1 MAGKGIFAEL
11 DPIFHPGSVALI
23 GASGKAGKIGRLLM
37 ERFLEAGF
45 PVLYPVNP
53 AEKEILGVKAF
64 PTVTA
69 IPGPVDLA
77 LVLTPTASALR
88 AVEEC
93 AAKGVK
99 AVVVTTAGFSEAG
112 EEGKRLEEE
121 MVRAARRGGS
131 RIIGPNCVG
140 IYSPAARLP
149 YPAWNAGKEP
159 GSVGLVSQS
168 GFFADYLSLLATGNG
183 IALSKAVSCGNE
195 ADLTAVDFLEYL
207 GADPETRTIVGYL
220 EGMKEGRRFFTLA
233 RDISR
238 RKPIILWKA
247 GATEAGARAAVSHT
261 GALAGFQPVWEGV
274 MRQAGIIGVKTFEEV
289 VDALYALHLQPLPKG
304 RRVALVSG
312 PGGMAVGTTDMCLL
326 LGLEVPQFSEATVA
340 RLREALP
347 PVGGSPRNPI
357 DLSLTS
363 FVAPRVFGDAIR
375 ILAEEEV
382 VDMLLVI
389 SVVGGEQTR
398 DIILEAMGT
407 MRKPIAL
414 ALMAGTGQSVAH
426 DTPLL
431 LKAGI
436 PVYPDPARAAR
447 ALARLW
453 EYGRF
458 RARSG
463 DSSAAGAPR

>member
-1 MAGKGIFAEL
+1 MGKSIFAEL

-23 GASGKAGKIGRLLM
+23 GASGKAGKVGRLLM

-53 AEKEILGVKAF
+53 REKEVLGVRAF
-64 PTVTA
+64 PTVTR

-77 LVLTPTASALR
+77 LVLTPTVSALR

-99 AVVVTTAGFSEAG
+99 AVVVTTAGFGETG

-140 IYSPAARLP
+140 IYSPGARLP
-149 YPAWNAGKEP
+149 FPAWNAGKEP

-168 GFFADYLSLLATGNG
+168 GFFADYLSHVATGNG
-183 IALSKAVSCGNE
+183 MAFSKAVSCGNE

-207 GADPETRTIVGYL
+207 GADPDTRTIVGYL
-220 EGMKEGRRFFTLA
+220 EGMKEGRRFFNLA

-274 MRQAGIIGVKTFEEV
+274 LRQAGVISVHTFEEV
-289 VDALYALHLQPLPKG
+289 LDSLYTLHLQPLPKG
-304 RRVALVSG
+304 RRVAIVSG

-326 LGLEVPQFSEATVA
+326 LGLEVPQFSEATA
-340 RLREALP
+340 AKLREAVP

-357 DLSLTS
+357 DLSLIS

-375 ILAEEEV
+375 ILVEEEAI
-382 VDMLLVI
+382 DMLLVV
-389 SVVGGEQTR
+389 SVVGGERTR
-398 DIILEAMGT
+398 DIILEAMGAR
-407 MRKPIAL
+407 RKPIAL
-414 ALMAGTGQSVAH
+414 ALMAGTSEAVAH

-453 EYGRF
+453 EYSRF
-458 RARSG
+458 RARCEVRSG
-463 DSSAAGAPR
+463 AVHPR